1 MVVAAIILY
10 ISNMSPVGKMH
21 SSLVSKPLQADIIS
35 PKNDLINQSKK
46 ITVGVEPAEPLNS
59 SEPPKKVGLTVD
71 TYA

>member
-10 ISNMSPVGKMH
+10 ISNMSPLGKMN
-21 SSLVSKPLQADIIS
+21 SSLVSKRLQADIIS